1 MPDFKNFSRPT
12 KKVKRIF
19 KNNSIFKKANVIL
32 KIGTTKRSTE
42 YMCNFEN

>member
-1 MPDFKNFSRPT
+1 MPAFNNFNRPT

-19 KNNSIFKKANVIL
+19 KNNSIFLKTNVIL